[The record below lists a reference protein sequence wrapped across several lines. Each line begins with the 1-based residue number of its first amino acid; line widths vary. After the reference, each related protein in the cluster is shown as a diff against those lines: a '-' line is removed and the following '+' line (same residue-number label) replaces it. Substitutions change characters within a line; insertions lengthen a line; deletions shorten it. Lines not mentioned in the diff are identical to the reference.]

1 MPLQS
6 RLFRGDNALESC
18 LVKDAAHLVEG
29 TRGPHVSKVQHAL
42 VLLDGALI
50 EGSEVSVGLYG
61 RSTANAVLAYKRK
74 RGIINPSYQNTVDNI
89 VGKMTIASLDKEM
102 AIGENRPPLRG
113 CITDIGGGSSSSKL
127 RDGLAFRDSLQLQ
140 FVPSRL
146 HVAFQEALLPGET
159 IPGSSLRTVLLVDRA
174 EKLLAPFNLR
184 LSPTFLPSFFY
195 AFTVGER
202 DEMDVRAVRKAAEN
216 ASSAVPS
223 SLRVIFCHLRNTTS
237 TATSQGERTGIS
249 GFKNFVLI
257 NKDRSHPDNGT
268 LLHEMIHCS
277 NDRFMNDF
285 HDTDQNSVFSRGG
298 NRNLLADDHAR
309 SLNAS
314 FFRF

>member
-1 MPLQS
+1 MPLHSQ
-6 RLFRGDNALESC
+6 LFRGDNALEAC
-18 LVKDAAHLVEG
+18 LVHDAAHVVEG
-29 TRGPHVSKVQHAL
+29 TRGPHVTKIQHAL
-42 VLLDGALI
+42 VLLDGAQI
-50 EGSEVSVGLYG
+50 DGTEVSAGLYG
-61 RSTANAVLAYKRK
+61 RSTANAVLSYKRK
-74 RGIINPSYQNTVDNI
+74 RGVINTSYQHTADNI

-102 AIGENRPPLRG
+102 ATGENRPPLRG
-113 CITDIGGGSSSSKL
+113 CTTDIGGGSSSGVQDRS
-127 RDGLAFRDSLQLQ
+127 AVRDSLQLQ
-140 FVPSRL
+140 FAPGRL
-146 HVAFQEALLPGET
+146 NVAFQESLLAGET

-174 EKLLAPFNLR
+174 VKLLAPFNLR
-184 LSPTFLPSFFY
+184 LSAVFLPSFSY

-202 DEMDVRAVRKAAEN
+202 DEIDVRAIRKAAEN
-216 ASSAVPS
+216 AGPSAAS

-285 HDTDQNSVFSRGG
+285 HDTDQNSVFSRGD
-298 NRNLLADDHAR
+298 NRNLLRDEHAQ
-309 SLNAS
+309 SLNTS
-314 FFRF
+314 FFRS